1 MLEGGLTQRTWAG
14 LEWAGVSVVLQ
25 GAASLPILAVLS
37 RLLAPGDFGVVAMT
51 HGFVTLA
58 ELAVRGGI
66 GPALIQRTR
75 LTARHVSAGLAL
87 STAAGALLAAAIFGL
102 APLLGRLLAE
112 PTAAPV
118 LAALSAAV
126 LIAGLGCAPEALLRR
141 ALRFRSLA
149 TVELL
154 ALIFGYGAVAIALAQ
169 MGLGVWALVW
179 GILARHAV
187 FTAAATAASGGWP
200 MRVRPGLRE
209 AGELLRTGA
218 AFASGSQLSLL
229 GGQAAQLVIGRW
241 LGAAALGHYTLAQ
254 RLASLRG
261 APGAVLARVLFPSM
275 ARRQHRAERLAEI
288 WLHGT
293 EIMSLLA
300 LPAAILLAVAAP
312 EIVAVVLGGQWQAA
326 VPVLQ
331 IFALAAPFR
340 FCDTVNRPPP
350 RALGAAWRLAWRQAA
365 HAALLVSAVW
375 AGSRWGLA
383 GAAAGA
389 ACAQAAAYL
398 LTSQLALK
406 LLGERWG
413 RLARCHCPALWAGAW
428 VVPALGLSAALAR
441 KAELPVAAALGAE
454 ILACGAAASL
464 AVWYAPGFAR
474 PAFPG
479 WALANLPFDAV
490 GRPGRW
496 LEPALAALARRHG
509 R

>member
-1 MLEGGLTQRTWAG
+1 M
-14 LEWAGVSVVLQ
+14 
-25 GAASLPILAVLS
+25 
-37 RLLAPGDFGVVAMT
+37 
-51 HGFVTLA
+51 
-58 ELAVRGGI
+58 
-66 GPALIQRTR
+66 
-75 LTARHVSAGLAL
+75 
-87 STAAGALLAAAIFGL
+87 
-102 APLLGRLLAE
+102 LGRLLAE
-112 PTAAPV
+112 PRAAPV

-154 ALIFGYGAVAIALAQ
+154 ALIFGYGAVAIALAL

-218 AFASGSQLSLL
+218 AFASGSQLNLL
-229 GGQAAQLVIGRW
+229 GGQVAQLVIGRW
-241 LGAAALGHYTLAQ
+241 LGAAALGHYTRAQ
-254 RLASLRG
+254 RVASLRG
-261 APGAVLARVLFPSM
+261 APGAV
-275 ARRQHRAERLAEI
+275 
-288 WLHGT
+288 
-293 EIMSLLA
+293 
-300 LPAAILLAVAAP
+300 
-312 EIVAVVLGGQWQAA
+312 
-326 VPVLQ
+326 
-331 IFALAAPFR
+331 
-340 FCDTVNRPPP
+340 
-350 RALGAAWRLAWRQAA
+350 
-365 HAALLVSAVW
+365 
-375 AGSRWGLA
+375 
-383 GAAAGA
+383 
-389 ACAQAAAYL
+389 
-398 LTSQLALK
+398 
-406 LLGERWG
+406 LGERWG

-454 ILACGAAASL
+454 ILVCGAAASL

-474 PAFPG
+474 PAFPD

-496 LEPALAALARRHG
+496 LEPALAGTCAAARPVRES